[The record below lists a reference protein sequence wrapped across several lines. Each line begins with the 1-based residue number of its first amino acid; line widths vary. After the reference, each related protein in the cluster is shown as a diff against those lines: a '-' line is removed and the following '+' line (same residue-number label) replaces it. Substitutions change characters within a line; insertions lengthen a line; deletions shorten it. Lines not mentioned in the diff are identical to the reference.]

1 VKHVLSLLFAG
12 VLMLPGSAAAQRAD
26 RKDFQIAMDISSIVN
41 NYDRYT
47 VFDDISVNV
56 KDGVVTMTGKVTYG
70 IKAQEIIKK
79 VKQVKGV
86 VEVKN
91 EVETLPASKFDDQ
104 LRSAIANAIYS
115 SANSSFT
122 EYQMLEHKPIH
133 IIVEN
138 GTVTLTGIVNSDV
151 DRRLAY
157 SLAMSS
163 SAPKVIN
170 NLKTA
175 AEARDE
181 LNR

>member
-1 VKHVLSLLFAG
+1 MKHVFSLLVAG
-12 VLMLPGSAAAQRAD
+12 VLFLPGSAAAQRAD

-47 VFDDISVNV
+47 IFDDISVNV
-56 KDGVVTMTGKVTYG
+56 KDGVVTMTGKVTYAL
-70 IKAQEIIKK
+70 KAQEIIKK

-91 EVETLPASKFDDQ
+91 EVEQLPASKFDDQ

-115 SANSSFT
+115 SANSSFS

-163 SAPKVIN
+163 NAPKVIN
-170 NLKTA
+170 KLLTN
-175 AEARDE
+175 AEAQAE
-181 LNR
+181 INR